1 MYPWFIL
8 QEGVAVNFL
17 GDFIVV
23 HVIIYCFFDYPAF
36 LHRGYMVETFLIDGL
51 GLNEIEEMFF
61 WNHPDLREVAGFAC
75 LRFKF
80 EWFKELVLIFVF
92 GFFDGGTNFED
103 VSESFEDNSLG
114 KVLFA

>member
-1 MYPWFIL
+1 
-8 QEGVAVNFL
+8 
-17 GDFIVV
+17 
-23 HVIIYCFFDYPAF
+23 
-36 LHRGYMVETFLIDGL
+36 
-51 GLNEIEEMFF
+51 
-61 WNHPDLREVAGFAC
+61 
-75 LRFKF
+75 LRFEF